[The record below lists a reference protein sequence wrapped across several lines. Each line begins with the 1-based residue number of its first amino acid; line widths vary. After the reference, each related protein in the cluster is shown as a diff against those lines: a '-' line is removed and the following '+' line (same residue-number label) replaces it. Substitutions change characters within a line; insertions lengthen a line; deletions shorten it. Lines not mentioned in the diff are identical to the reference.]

1 MPIDTISVAYWQIFG
16 DSKYAMENIHGV
28 TKNETK
34 ALPKDTIWIQPDLFE
49 VAGIYEESCGGQIHD
64 FSDLIKP
71 STYA

>member
-1 MPIDTISVAYWQIFG
+1 
-16 DSKYAMENIHGV
+16 MENIHEA